1 MVARREKVHPVLSRR
16 VDQAMLLIDATGP
29 LRTEFASKRFE
40 FARPGKRVAK
50 HILHEPKG
58 P

>member
-1 MVARREKVHPVLSRR
+1 MVARREKVHPVLTHL

-29 LRTEFASKRFE
+29 LPTEFASKRFG
-40 FARPGKRVAK
+40 FACPGKRVAK
-50 HILHEPKG
+50 HILHESKG